1 MSSKKLL
8 VLALAIAFIAVPLSI
23 SFTADNSDAEL
34 DLRFDSS
41 KTDIGSFGEMS
52 SGTITFTLVNSTD
65 HEITF
70 TAYATIFG
78 STSKLAT
85 ITDGKVPAKVDDT
98 NGTTTASLTFQ
109 ISEEGRH
116 HVQIFVVYGD
126 PAVTIT
132 EGPLEINVASSI
144 WNDTTTY
151 IAIIVVIIIIAIAA
165 FLKMRSNPTRKNNT
179 KTFTQMDAERKAG
192 KSAAQSGG
200 SASTERQTYLE
211 SKKKDAP
218 ERKSKK

>member
-34 DLRFDSS
+34 DLSFDSS

-65 HEITF
+65 HEIAF
-70 TAYATIFG
+70 TAYVTLFG
-78 STSKLAT
+78 SDAKLAT
-85 ITDGKVPAKVDDT
+85 TTGAVPAKADDT
-98 NGTTTASLTFQ
+98 NGTKTADLTFQ
-109 ISEEGRH
+109 ISEEGRN

-165 FLKMRSNPTRKNNT
+165 FLKMRSNPVRKNNT

-192 KSAAQSGG
+192 KSSAPSGG
-200 SASTERQTYLE
+200 SANTERQEYLE
-211 SKKKDAP
+211 SKKKASP